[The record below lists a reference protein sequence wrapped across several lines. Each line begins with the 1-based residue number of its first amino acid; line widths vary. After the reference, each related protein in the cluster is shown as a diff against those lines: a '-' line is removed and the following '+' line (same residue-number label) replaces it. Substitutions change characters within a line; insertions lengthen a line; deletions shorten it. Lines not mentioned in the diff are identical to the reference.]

1 MLSGAA
7 KTIIFSCLKKT
18 LGCCYMPRVKKK
30 ETVPDFPH
38 QVRNKNMSEYEGDYS
53 KEVGPLCH
61 YCLLQILS

>member
-1 MLSGAA
+1 
-7 KTIIFSCLKKT
+7 
-18 LGCCYMPRVKKK
+18 MPRVKKK